1 MFATGTPSGKSSD
14 VSNRRHFRLQLRYA
28 IDIVVP
34 SVAVPVPST
43 LADISEG
50 GARVVSKTMLM
61 RGTEISFDLERAGK
75 AAITIHGTVASVE
88 YIQANK
94 EFHYGVKFRALRPAD
109 TDSIYQ
115 FIVEQQRRGLK
126 TKDEQTRGTH
136 QASPLRSAAQ
146 RSAYRVERMFTVRFS
161 VAGMRG
167 IEHATVLDT
176 SIGGMRIAF
185 SRALHLDREIELR
198 FTLPSDVLDVLT
210 RREASRD
217 KSIFGRTVAMKEV
230 KARVFSELQVR
241 AKVLPQAQEVNG
253 KFFYS
258 VSFVRASTFV
268 SDELQRFVHAAQ
280 LTELAKKRQA
290 QDPGRRLA

>member
-1 MFATGTPSGKSSD
+1 MFATGVSSGKNSEISD
-14 VSNRRHFRLQLRYA
+14 RKYFRLPLHYA
-28 IDIVVP
+28 VDIVVP

-50 GARVVSKTMLM
+50 GARIISRSMLM

-75 AAITIHGTVASVE
+75 AALTLRGTVASVE
-88 YIQANK
+88 YVQAQK
-94 EFHYGVKFRALRPAD
+94 EFQYGVQFRALRPAD

-115 FIVEQQRRGLK
+115 FIVEQQRRGLQAK
-126 TKDEQTRGTH
+126 EAQT
-136 QASPLRSAAQ
+136 QAHGQPPALRSASQ
-146 RSAYRVERMFTVRFS
+146 RSAYRVERVFGVRFS

-167 IEHATVLDT
+167 IENATVLDT

-198 FTLPSDVLDVLT
+198 FTLPADVLDVLT

-217 KSIFGRTVAMKEV
+217 QSIFGRTVAVKEV
-230 KARVFSELQVR
+230 KARGFSELHVR
-241 AKVLPQAQEVNG
+241 AKVLPQAQEANG

-258 VSFVRASTFV
+258 VSFVRTSTFV

-280 LTELAKKRQA
+280 LTELAKKRQL
-290 QDPGRRLA
+290 QNPSRRLA